1 MNRGVMLAGLLLVT
15 SAHVSVADARPI
27 PAGAPARSG
36 AKPSPPRR
44 KASAP
49 TKPTKKSAATK
60 RTAKPA
66 QKLLAELP
74 ATWSPVACPGQATCG
89 RARVVSLPDA
99 PFPYGDRPWKNDSV
113 YVFVPDGFRD
123 RGTTDVVLHFHG
135 WYTDLADTLGLHAY
149 AQHVWAS
156 GVNAV
161 LVVPQ
166 GPVNAPSSDIGR
178 LEQPG
183 ATGRLVQE
191 VLDTLTADGITRTAR
206 LGDLTLTAHSG
217 GYAGVAR
224 ALAPDSGVAR
234 PWLVGLFDALYA
246 NEDLFR
252 SYGQSGGRLRT
263 NWIDDSGTVDFNTR
277 LTRALDAAPF
287 TSRALRSAP
296 VVGWNTRSDHWATTW
311 ADDAYAEVLRWGGR
325 HHRKGPRVELRQAV
339 CVRRD
344 AQLVWTSPE
353 DEDLRG
359 WRVEAW
365 SRSAPSTWTL
375 LAELPAEATR
385 ATVPCTADAR
395 VRVMPVVE
403 GVPAPLGS
411 DVYALSTYPRTLVVD
426 AVDRVLAEPTPG
438 LISDVAA
445 RVAEAV
451 GEAATVSVR
460 AVLEDG
466 FDLAKWESVV
476 WLAGPDGGDDRALS
490 RAERAVLESYLEGPG
505 HLVLSGSD
513 IAWELGK
520 TDGRPGVVAG
530 RRTQGEGTDGAAFL
544 ARTFGAKFKTT
555 RATRSRGRTA
565 GVRSFSIGERVP
577 AYALPTLD
585 VLGTTGKGVAAAW
598 YADGSPAA
606 VGLPGKAVL
615 AGFPLELV
623 DTPQARAAVAQ
634 RLLRF
639 AREK

>member
-1 MNRGVMLAGLLLVT
+1 V
-15 SAHVSVADARPI
+15 
-27 PAGAPARSG
+27 
-36 AKPSPPRR
+36 
-44 KASAP
+44 
-49 TKPTKKSAATK
+49 
-60 RTAKPA
+60 
-66 QKLLAELP
+66 
-74 ATWSPVACPGQATCG
+74 TCG

-344 AQLVWTSPE
+344 ARLAWTSPE

-403 GVPAPLGS
+403 GVPAALGS

-466 FDLAKWESVV
+466 FDLSKWESVV

-520 TDGRPGVVAG
+520 TDGRPGVEAG
-530 RRTQGEGTDGAAFL
+530 RRTQGEGSDGAAFL